1 MSSMG
6 RREFVALVGG
16 VAAAWSVAAR
26 AQQPPMPVIGFLS
39 SVSPAAFQTL
49 SGAFQNGLNEG
60 GYVEGRNV
68 AIEYRW
74 AEGQYDRL
82 PALAA
87 DLVGRRVAVI
97 VANTAAAPVAKA
109 ATSTIPI
116 VFTTGEDPVKS
127 GLVLSLNRPGGNLT
141 GVVSLNAEIGPKR
154 LELLKELLP
163 TAISIG
169 LLVNPANPI
178 SETLTRDA
186 QVASRMLGLQLH
198 VLAAGTERELD
209 SAFAELLQLRAD
221 ALVIGADAFL
231 SGRSG
236 QLAALAARHAVPTV
250 SPYRPFTTAGGLM
263 SYGGSN
269 ADASRLTGV
278 YAARILKGEKPA
290 DLPVQQS
297 TKVEFVINL
306 RTAKALGLTVPL
318 PLLGRAD
325 EVIE

>member
-1 MSSMG
+1 MR
-6 RREFVALVGG
+6 RREFVRLLGG
-16 VAAAWSVAAR
+16 AAAAWPPVAH
-26 AQQPPMPVIGFLS
+26 AQQPATPVIGFLS
-39 SVSPAAFQTL
+39 SVSPASFQTL
-49 SGAFQNGLNEG
+49 LGAFRSGLNEA

-109 ATSTIPI
+109 ATTTIPI

-127 GLVLSLNRPGGNLT
+127 GLVVSLNRPGGNLT
-141 GVVSLNAEIGPKR
+141 GVVSLNAEVGPKR
-154 LELLKELLP
+154 LELLKELIP
-163 TAISIG
+163 TAINIG

-178 SETLTRDA
+178 SEILTRDA
-186 QVASRMLGLQLH
+186 QAASRRLGLQLH

-209 SAFAELLQLRAD
+209 SVFPKLVQLRAD

-236 QLAALAARHAVPTV
+236 QLATLMARHAVPTI

-269 ADASRLTGV
+269 TDASRLTGV
-278 YAARILKGEKPA
+278 YTARILKGEKPA
-290 DLPVQQS
+290 NLPVQQS

>member
-1 MSSMG
+1 
-6 RREFVALVGG
+6 
-16 VAAAWSVAAR
+16 
-26 AQQPPMPVIGFLS
+26 MPVIGFLS

-141 GVVSLNAEIGPKR
+141 SVVSLNAEIGPKR

-169 LLVNPANPI
+169 LLVNPSNPI

-236 QLAALAARHAVPTV
+236 QLATLAARHAVPTV